1 MDFHAIQ
8 DVCHGDDAN
17 GKVLQFMQRHHLVSS
32 HEDCVCGT
40 PMNIQIFLWRRR
52 LHMEVSKNG
61 LQGNKAYDDHMME
74 TCESMKLCPRTGV
87 QVFQY
92 IRGICTWRLL
102 HTPIQ
107 LGGAV
112 GIHHQVCQ
120 IDESCFS
127 HKLKHHRG
135 HPPRQPVWVFGIVET
150 SHFPALWIHGNHG
163 KERRFNT
170 PSHHLNTRITKHRD
184 TFRRMASVSYT

>member
-61 LQGNKAYDDHMME
+61 LQGNKVKTTSCTNLISKYSGMA
-74 TCESMKLCPRTGV
+74 RT
-87 QVFQY
+87 
-92 IRGICTWRLL
+92 L
-102 HTPIQ
+102 
-107 LGGAV
+107 
-112 GIHHQVCQ
+112 
-120 IDESCFS
+120 
-127 HKLKHHRG
+127 
-135 HPPRQPVWVFGIVET
+135 
-150 SHFPALWIHGNHG
+150 
-163 KERRFNT
+163 
-170 PSHHLNTRITKHRD
+170 
-184 TFRRMASVSYT
+184 